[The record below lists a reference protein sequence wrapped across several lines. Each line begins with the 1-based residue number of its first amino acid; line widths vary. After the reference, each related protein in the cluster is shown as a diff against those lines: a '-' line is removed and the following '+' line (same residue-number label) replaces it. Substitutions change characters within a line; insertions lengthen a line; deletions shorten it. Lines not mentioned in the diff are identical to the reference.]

1 MSKNIKFNIKLSI
14 DGKEQLVVATTGV
27 NGLKRAIQQTEPQ
40 ATKLRN
46 GLINF
51 NQVSQVFE
59 NISASVNSLTDFIG
73 KLSETYN
80 NVQQANT
87 QLTTVMRQRMDA
99 TDADIKKVNEVIS
112 AQSKLGVVSGT
123 AQKIG
128 AQQVATFLKQK
139 GTLEQL
145 IPAMNNLI
153 AQQRG
158 VNATQEDARS
168 VANLMGKAMTG
179 QTAALRK
186 VGITFTAAQER
197 ILKYGDE
204 QQRAAMLAQVITDN
218 VGNMNAELGKTNAGR
233 IKHAEM
239 QFAKIKI
246 SIGEAV
252 SKLQPF
258 VAFVAQSI
266 MIVASVGT
274 LANSFR
280 ALSSVMNVVKIKT
293 ALLTVVQKIWNSTS
307 YYAALA
313 TKRLQASFIGA
324 SISATTMKI
333 ALRGLM
339 ITTGIGIAIAALGVA
354 IEYFVN
360 RSDKASAST
369 SRLAYAQNILKQS
382 AKRTKDAFDQ
392 TNGQT
397 FSDLMASYAK
407 MQAAWKSLA
416 STQKPAWIIRN
427 RDELKKLGL
436 NVKTVADA
444 ENVFVKNTD
453 KVVDAFKA
461 RARAAAR
468 LAMLTEEYKLQMELT
483 DKISQKNE
491 QANQRHKKKE
501 GDMYIAPNEET
512 FQRDKA
518 EGNIKSGGVGNW
530 QYTKKGADRFNA
542 NYKWIDNGA
551 EARAYKTALA
561 TSKKRAAQLEKQ
573 TVLDAKRNTSITPNI
588 ADNKTKKALAGSVDW
603 YEQRLT
609 TLHKKITATPNI
621 DIAKGLQ
628 NKYKKVE
635 EKLKALKIKIGLE
648 KPDKK
653 KTQTY
658 MEKLKKQLEEAQKT
672 FDDATTVEARVKA
685 ATNIASIQQQINEAS
700 TGKLTI
706 QAEIAPTY
714 IQQSGD
720 DDKRQSYENAKRRAE
735 RIKSD
740 VEIGLIGK
748 PEAMQQLNELNKLVE
763 KLGLKPVKIEFDT
776 TEADKAKMK
785 MKAATDAVGQMG
797 SSLSGLGNEIG
808 VPELNIAGTMAQA
821 IATMVAGYATASSEA
836 GASMGPWGWI
846 AFAALGL
853 AQLGAMIASVKGMAG
868 SYATGGIIGGN
879 SFSGDRLTA
888 RVNSGEMILNAR
900 QQARLF
906 KLASGGITP
915 VMAAPRP
922 VVVQTPSVGGT
933 IQNEPLRIELGV
945 SGRNLTSVMENE
957 RRIARRKTK
966 SRF

>member
-339 ITTGIGIAIAALGVA
+339 ITTGIGIAIAALGMA

-369 SRLAYAQNILKQS
+369 SRLAYTQNILKQS

-588 ADNKTKKALAGSVDW
+588 ADNKTKKALEGSVDW

-609 TLHKKITATPNI
+609 TLRKKITATPNI

-628 NKYKKVE
+628 NKYKEAE

-653 KTQTY
+653 ETQTY

-706 QAEIAPTY
+706 QAETAPTY
-714 IQQSGD
+714 IQQSSD
-720 DDKRQSYENAKRRAE
+720 DDKRQSYDNAKRRAE

-748 PEAMQQLNELNKLVE
+748 TEAMQQLDELNKLVE

-776 TEADKAKMK
+776 TEADKAEKK

-821 IATMVAGYATASSEA
+821 VATMIQGFATASAQS
-836 GASMGPWGWI
+836 ASMGPWAWV
-846 AFAALGL
+846 AFSALALG
-853 AQLGAMIASVKGMAG
+853 QLGAMIASIKNMG
-868 SYATGGIIGGN
+868 SYATGGVIGGN
-879 SFSGDRLTA
+879 SYSGDRLTA
-888 RVNSGEMILNAR
+888 HVNSGEMILNAR

-945 SGRNLTSVMENE
+945 SGRNLTSVLENE

>member
-685 ATNIASIQQQINEAS
+685 AANIADIQQQINEAT

-706 QAEIAPTY
+706 KAKTTPYY
-714 IQQSGD
+714 IEQGSD
-720 DDKRQSYENAKRRAE
+720 DDKRQSYENAKRQAE

-740 VEIGLIGK
+740 VEIGLIGE
-748 PEAMQQLNELNKLVE
+748 PEAMEQLNELNKIVE
-763 KLGLKPVKIEFDT
+763 ALGLKPVKIEFDT
-776 TEADKAKMK
+776 TEADKAKKK
-785 MKAATDAVGQMG
+785 MQAAADAVGQMG

-808 VPELNIAGTMAQA
+808 VPELNVAGTMAQA
-821 IATMVAGYATASSEA
+821 VATMIQGFATASAQST
-836 GASMGPWGWI
+836 SMGPWGWI